1 MLLGGPPFGENVLL
15 WWNFVGRSRDE
26 MTGFTAEW
34 NGSEDGGVFGRVVGF
49 DGPRLAA
56 PVVPALK
63 VAG

>member
-1 MLLGGPPFGENVLL
+1 ML
-15 WWNFVGRSRDE
+15 WWNFVGRSREEMDE
-26 MTGFTAEW
+26 FTAEW
-34 NGSEDGGVFGRVVGF
+34 NGSEDGGVFGRVTGF